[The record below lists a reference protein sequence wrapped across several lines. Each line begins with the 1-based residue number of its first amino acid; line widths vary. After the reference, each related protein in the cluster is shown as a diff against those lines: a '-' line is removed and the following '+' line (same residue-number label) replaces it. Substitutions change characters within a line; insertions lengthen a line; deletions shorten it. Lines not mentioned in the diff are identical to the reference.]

1 MLQSRIH
8 ETWARFFSSTLEDR
22 LRYAPSDCFRTF
34 PFPEGFE
41 SDTALE
47 AAREAY
53 HTFRADL
60 MIDRNEGLTKIYNR
74 FHARGENAP
83 DIARLRRTALATIKS
98 NTGWTSVGDPLITR
112 SISSMRSA
120 VPAPRSVRGAQL
132 DLALEAGIGILEP
145 VRPLNWSASS
155 SSSSP
160 VLIEMR
166 WPRSPPPIRCAPAR
180 STWIG
185 TNAAGQEKPG

>member
-83 DIARLRRTALATIKS
+83 DIARLRRTAAGNDKVEHGLD
-98 NTGWTSVGDPLITR
+98 VGR
-112 SISSMRSA
+112 R
-120 VPAPRSVRGAQL
+120 PADHA
-132 DLALEAGIGILEP
+132 
-145 VRPLNWSASS
+145 
-155 SSSSP
+155 
-160 VLIEMR
+160 
-166 WPRSPPPIRCAPAR
+166 
-180 STWIG
+180 
-185 TNAAGQEKPG
+185 